1 MKKQMTTVNTKK
13 TPKQAYHSLIIS
25 DIHLG
30 SKVLNYSKLLKVLNT
45 VNFNRLIINGDLFD
59 DGLHLNRLNTEHWAI
74 LSKIRELTKTKKV
87 IFTIGNHDSNV
98 GPIIDLLGVECHKDY
113 VFFVRNK
120 KYLITHGDHFDYFI
134 QCKPF
139 LTWAATGLYYL
150 IQKFGGKKQT
160 IPLYFKQKSKTWF
173 KIHEKLRVR
182 AIKFAQGHLCDVICC
197 GHSHIA
203 EEVIDQGVAYVN
215 SGSFCDAQCHYILI
229 DNKGNCEL
237 KEI

>member
-1 MKKQMTTVNTKK
+1 MKKSDTKI
-13 TPKQAYHSLIIS
+13 YHSLIIS

-30 SKVLNYSKLLKVLNT
+30 AKVLNHDKLLKILNT
-45 VNFNRLIINGDLFD
+45 VKFDRLIINGDLFD

-74 LSKIRELTKTKKV
+74 LSKIREFTKTKKV

-113 VFFVRNK
+113 VFFVGDK

-134 QCKPF
+134 QYKPI

-160 IPLYFKQKSKTWF
+160 LPLYLKHKSKTWF
-173 KIHEKLRVR
+173 KIHEKLRTR
-182 AIKFAQGHLCDVICC
+182 AIKFAKNHSCDVICC

-203 EEVIDQGVAYVN
+203 EEFREDNIIYIN

-229 DNKGNCEL
+229 DKNGKSKL
-237 KEI
+237 IEI